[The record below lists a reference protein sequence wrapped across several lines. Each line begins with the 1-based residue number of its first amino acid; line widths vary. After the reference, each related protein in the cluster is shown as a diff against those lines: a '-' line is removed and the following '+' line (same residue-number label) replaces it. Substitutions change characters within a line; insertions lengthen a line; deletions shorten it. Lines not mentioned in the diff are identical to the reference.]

1 MTITKEEGKASKGS
15 SELGG
20 PQRQLRGS
28 KKQLG
33 GPQRQLR
40 GPQRHV
46 MRAQTQRQLRASE
59 AAKMATKALEP
70 AERT

>member
-1 MTITKEEGKASKGS
+1 MTVTKEEGKASKGS

-46 MRAQTQRQLRASE
+46 MRAQRQLRASE